1 MKQCRSISRALRR
14 GHPLNSGSNTY
25 MSKKQSRILKEVYMA
40 ALKKQATESEQTIQK
55 EDKDEQ

>member
-25 MSKKQSRILKEVYMA
+25 MSKKESRILREIYKA
-40 ALKKQATESEQTIQK
+40 ALKKQAA
-55 EDKDEQ
+55 

>member
-25 MSKKQSRILKEVYMA
+25 MSKKESRILREIYKA
-40 ALKKQATESEQTIQK
+40 ALKKQAAEQEQTIQK
-55 EDKDEQ
+55 ESENEE